1 MCSLSAQGDIL
12 FRKRILK
19 HLLVSYVRNI
29 FNMIPDLLL
38 YNI

>member
-1 MCSLSAQGDIL
+1 MCSLSTLGD
-12 FRKRILK
+12 RILK
-19 HLLVSYVRNI
+19 HLLVSYMRNI